1 MIQAIIQ
8 GWLVKK
14 MMALPM
20 WLLMALGA
28 VMVVNWLRGRRK
40 GTP

>member
-1 MIQAIIQ
+1 MIQTLVQA
-8 GWLVKK
+8 WLVKK

-28 VMVVNWLRGRRK
+28 VMVAKWVRGRRK
-40 GTP
+40 GTV